1 MRKIPSLRLPTV
13 GALLASATLVSA
25 SLMAAAPVA
34 AGQGFGPH
42 RTFGGPLSNS
52 GNWAGYAAS
61 GRTFTKIVGHWVEPK
76 AVCNGSALYAPWIGL
91 DGFNDSTVEQT
102 GVQTECVGGKP
113 RVSGWYEM
121 FPAAPVYF
129 SNPASI
135 GDHFTAKVAYI
146 GGGNY
151 KLTLTDNTKGWSHTV
166 QKSLKAKNASA
177 EAIIEAPGG
186 FPGLPNGVTFTG
198 VTVNGQKLA
207 AFNPAKLIATG
218 GWTPGPLNGGT
229 FTITHK

>member
-1 MRKIPSLRLPTV
+1 V

-25 SLMAAAPVA
+25 SLMAATPVT
-34 AGQGFGPH
+34 AGQGFGAH
-42 RTFGGPLSNS
+42 TFGGPLSNS
-52 GNWAGYAAS
+52 GNWGGYAAS
-61 GRTFTKIVGHWVEPK
+61 GQKFTTITGHWVEPK
-76 AVCNGSALYAPWIGL
+76 AVCSGPALYAPWLGI
-91 DGFNDSTVEQT
+91 DGFNDQTVEQT
-102 GVQTECVGGKP
+102 GVQTQCVGGKP
-113 RVSGWYEM
+113 KVSGWYEM
-121 FPAAPVYF
+121 FPAAPVYY

-135 GDHFTAKVAYI
+135 GDHFTATVKYI

-166 QKSLKAKNASA
+166 QKHLIAKNASA

-198 VTVNGQKLA
+198 VTVDGQLLS
-207 AFNPAKLIATG
+207 AFNPTKLVATG

-229 FTITHK
+229 FTITQK